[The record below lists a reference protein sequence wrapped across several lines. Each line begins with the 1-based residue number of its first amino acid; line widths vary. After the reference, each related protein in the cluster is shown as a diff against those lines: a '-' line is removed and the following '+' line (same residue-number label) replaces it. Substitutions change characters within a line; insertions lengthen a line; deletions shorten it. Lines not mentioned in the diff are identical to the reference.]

1 MSVITLRDPQTTFS
15 KTDRIYRDGIEL
27 EKGAIITES
36 FLEKNENFLAGQL
49 DLWTVYPDTYLDTIT
64 PKNQNIALFMYQ
76 RIFLRACMRY
86 NQLYITAARATSK
99 TFLSLLA
106 KYLQCIF
113 IPGHR
118 SFIVAP
124 NKSQAAKIA
133 KQKIQEFWR
142 IWPLLKNE
150 LEIYNGQV
158 RASFGKDSVEIYF
171 KNGSY
176 FSVVGA
182 LDSDRGLRNHSG
194 LLDELRDLDGDMVS
208 EVILPQLNVSRRMS
222 NGLVNSYEKVNQ
234 QVICATSAG
243 SKTSYAYEKLID
255 MFCDAII
262 HPKESFVIGLDYRI
276 PAMHGLIDLNYV
288 NKLRMSSAYDEA
300 TFAAEFLGT
309 WIGGSTESWFD
320 FEKIQKYRKIKNPEL
335 FAKYRDKK
343 EIFYLISVDVGRLID
358 STVAC
363 VFRINIKDG
372 KYYSTLVDI
381 EVLGKTA
388 ETKTFTQQAIDIKL
402 LAEKYNPKEILIDTN
417 GLGIGLADEMIKT
430 QVDGLGRELP
440 PYGFFNDDSYKKIQP
455 KDCVNILYS
464 MKANGPLKSKIHG
477 NTYAR
482 LNGGLVRL
490 LISEQ
495 EARTAL
501 LNTQK
506 GRKMS
511 TRERAERLLPHEIT
525 TKMIEEMCNLRAK
538 RTGLDIV
545 LEPINTRFH
554 DDKYMSFAYGLWR
567 IKELEE
573 EDFKKKKKR
582 SGKKRQLIFFTGG
595 T

>member
-15 KTDRIYRDGIEL
+15 RTDRVYRDGIEL

-36 FLEKNENFLAGQL
+36 FLEKNENFFAEQL

-99 TFLSLLA
+99 TFLSLLG

-222 NGLVNSYEKVNQ
+222 NGLVNPYEKVNQ

-309 WIGGSTESWFD
+309 WIGGSTEAWFD

>member
-15 KTDRIYRDGIEL
+15 KTDRVYRDGIEL

-36 FLEKNENFLAGQL
+36 FLEKNENFLAEQL

-64 PKNQNIALFMYQ
+64 PKSQNISLFMYQ

-222 NGLVNSYEKVNQ
+222 NGLVNPYEKVNQ

-243 SKTSYAYEKLID
+243 SKTSYSYEKLID

-372 KYYSTLVDI
+372 KYYSTLVNI

-477 NTYAR
+477 NAYAR

>member
-1 MSVITLRDPQTTFS
+1 MLRKS
-15 KTDRIYRDGIEL
+15 
-27 EKGAIITES
+27 
-36 FLEKNENFLAGQL
+36 
-49 DLWTVYPDTYLDTIT
+49 
-64 PKNQNIALFMYQ
+64 
-76 RIFLRACMRY
+76 
-86 NQLYITAARATSK
+86 
-99 TFLSLLA
+99 
-106 KYLQCIF
+106 
-113 IPGHR
+113 
-118 SFIVAP
+118 
-124 NKSQAAKIA
+124 NKIK
-133 KQKIQEFWR
+133 
-142 IWPLLKNE
+142 
-150 LEIYNGQV
+150 
-158 RASFGKDSVEIYF
+158 
-171 KNGSY
+171 
-176 FSVVGA
+176 
-182 LDSDRGLRNHSG
+182 
-194 LLDELRDLDGDMVS
+194 
-208 EVILPQLNVSRRMS
+208 
-222 NGLVNSYEKVNQ
+222 
-234 QVICATSAG
+234 
-243 SKTSYAYEKLID
+243 
-255 MFCDAII
+255 
-262 HPKESFVIGLDYRI
+262 
-276 PAMHGLIDLNYV
+276 
-288 NKLRMSSAYDEA
+288 
-300 TFAAEFLGT
+300 LGT

-335 FAKYRDKK
+335 FAKYRGKK
-343 EIFYLISVDVGRLID
+343 EVFYLISVDVGRLID

-511 TRERAERLLPHEIT
+511 TKERAERLLPHEIT

>member
-15 KTDRIYRDGIEL
+15 RTDRVYRDGIEL

-36 FLEKNENFLAGQL
+36 FLEKNENFLAEQL

-99 TFLSLLA
+99 TFLSLLG

-222 NGLVNSYEKVNQ
+222 NGLVNPYEKVNQ

-309 WIGGSTESWFD
+309 WIGGSTEAWFD

>member
-15 KTDRIYRDGIEL
+15 KTDRVYRDGIEL

-36 FLEKNENFLAGQL
+36 FLEKNENFLAEQL
-49 DLWTVYPDTYLDTIT
+49 DLWTVYPDTYLDTII
-64 PKNQNIALFMYQ
+64 PKSQNISLFMYQ

-222 NGLVNSYEKVNQ
+222 NGLVNPYEKVNQ

-255 MFCDAII
+255 MFCDAVI

-372 KYYSTLVDI
+372 KYYSTLVNI

-402 LAEKYNPKEILIDTN
+402 LAEKYNPKEILIDCN
-417 GLGIGLADEMIKT
+417 GLGLGLADEMIKT

-477 NTYAR
+477 NAYAR

-567 IKELEE
+567 IKE
-573 EDFKKKKKR
+573 
-582 SGKKRQLIFFTGG
+582 
-595 T
+595 

>member
-15 KTDRIYRDGIEL
+15 KTDRVYRDGIEL

-36 FLEKNENFLAGQL
+36 FLEKNENFLAEQL

>member
-15 KTDRIYRDGIEL
+15 KTDRVYRDGIEL

-36 FLEKNENFLAGQL
+36 FLEKNENFFAEQL
-49 DLWTVYPDTYLDTIT
+49 DLWTVYPDTYLDTIK
-64 PKNQNIALFMYQ
+64 PKSQNITLFMYQ

-182 LDSDRGLRNHSG
+182 LDSYRGLRNHSG

-288 NKLRMSSAYDEA
+288 NKLRMSSAYDET

-309 WIGGSTESWFD
+309 WMGGSTESWFD

-363 VFRINIKDG
+363 VFRVNIKDG

-402 LAEKYNPKEILIDTN
+402 LAEKYNPKEILIDCN
-417 GLGIGLADEMIKT
+417 GLGLGLADEMIKT

-477 NTYAR
+477 NAYAR

-573 EDFKKKKKR
+573 EDFKKKKKK

>member
-15 KTDRIYRDGIEL
+15 KTDRVYRDGIEL

-36 FLEKNENFLAGQL
+36 FLEKNENFFAEQL
-49 DLWTVYPDTYLDTIT
+49 DLWTVYPDTYLDTIK
-64 PKNQNIALFMYQ
+64 PKSQNITLFMYQ

-288 NKLRMSSAYDEA
+288 NKLRMSSAYDET

-309 WIGGSTESWFD
+309 WMGGSTESWFD

-363 VFRINIKDG
+363 VFRVNIKDG

-402 LAEKYNPKEILIDTN
+402 LAEKYNPKEILIDCN
-417 GLGIGLADEMIKT
+417 GLGLGLADEMIKT

-477 NTYAR
+477 NAYAR

-573 EDFKKKKKR
+573 EDFKKKKKK

>member
-15 KTDRIYRDGIEL
+15 KTDRVYRDGIEL

-64 PKNQNIALFMYQ
+64 PKSQNIALFMYQ

-99 TFLSLLA
+99 TFLSLLG

-208 EVILPQLNVSRRMS
+208 EVILPQLNVSRRML
-222 NGLVNSYEKVNQ
+222 NGLVNPYEKVNQ

-430 QVDGLGRELP
+430 QVDGLGCELP

>member
-15 KTDRIYRDGIEL
+15 KTDRVYRDGIEL

-64 PKNQNIALFMYQ
+64 PKNQSIALFMYQ

-86 NQLYITAARATSK
+86 RQLYITAARATSK

-208 EVILPQLNVSRRMS
+208 EVILPQLNVSRRML
-222 NGLVNSYEKVNQ
+222 NGLVNPYEKVNQ
-234 QVICATSAG
+234 QIICATSAG

>member
-15 KTDRIYRDGIEL
+15 KTDRVYRDGIEL

-36 FLEKNENFLAGQL
+36 FLEKNENFLAEQL

-171 KNGSY
+171 KNESY

>member
-15 KTDRIYRDGIEL
+15 KTDRVYRDGIEL

-36 FLEKNENFLAGQL
+36 FLEKNENFLAEQL
-49 DLWTVYPDTYLDTIT
+49 DLWTVYPDTYLDTII
-64 PKNQNIALFMYQ
+64 PKSQNISLFMYQ

-222 NGLVNSYEKVNQ
+222 NGLVNPYEKVNQ

-255 MFCDAII
+255 MFCDAVI

-372 KYYSTLVDI
+372 KYYSTLVNI

-402 LAEKYNPKEILIDTN
+402 LAEKYNPKEILIDCN
-417 GLGIGLADEMIKT
+417 GLGLGLADEMIKT

-477 NTYAR
+477 NAYAR

-582 SGKKRQLIFFTGG
+582 SLYINK
-595 T
+595 

>member
-208 EVILPQLNVSRRMS
+208 EVILPQLNVSRRML

>member
-15 KTDRIYRDGIEL
+15 RTDRVYRDGIEL

-36 FLEKNENFLAGQL
+36 FLEKNENFFAEQL

-99 TFLSLLA
+99 TFLSLLG

-222 NGLVNSYEKVNQ
+222 NGLVNPYEKVNQ

-300 TFAAEFLGT
+300 IFAAEFLGT
-309 WIGGSTESWFD
+309 WIGGSTEAWFD

-573 EDFKKKKKR
+573 ENFKKKKKR